1 MKTSAETERGQEAS
15 AAASREQ
22 DDVLGE
28 PSPAQRRGSGLKKIF
43 DKLKRTN
50 SGALLDG
57 AGADASPPAA
67 ASGGVGGDDFRRGG
81 VRATAGARLVV
92 GWNGAP
98 ASAEPAV
105 RTVKE
110 SVFFFLFLRHL
121 ERVLS

>member
-67 ASGGVGGDDFRRGG
+67 ASAPRP
-81 VRATAGARLVV
+81 
-92 GWNGAP
+92 AP
-98 ASAEPAV
+98 ASSSAGTAHRRRPNRPSAPS
-105 RTVKE
+105 K
-110 SVFFFLFLRHL
+110 SPCSFFCFFDIWNVF
-121 ERVLS
+121 